1 MNGAAELID
10 RGDGVRLAY
19 RHVAGQGATI
29 VFLPGYRSDMTGD
42 KAVALA
48 VWAAARGLG
57 SLRLDYS
64 GSGESEGD
72 FEAGTLEVWRDDAL
86 AVIDRVTA
94 GPLVLVGSSMGGWLM
109 LLIALARPERVKALV
124 GIATAADFT
133 DWSFSDAERAVLQA
147 GTLEQQTTYGTQIFL
162 RGFWES
168 GQRNLLLGQPIPFAG
183 PIHLLHGQCDDVV
196 PWEIS
201 LKVEDRLASD
211 DVRVTL
217 VKDGDHRL
225 SRPQDIALLLSVVD
239 AMLAP
244 SFT

>member
-1 MNGAAELID
+1 VNRAPDFID
-10 RGDGVRLAY
+10 RIDGVRLAY
-19 RHVAGQGATI
+19 RHVAGAGPTI

-48 VWAAARGLG
+48 DWAASRGLG
-57 SLRLDYS
+57 ALRFDYS
-64 GSGESEGD
+64 GCGESEGD

-86 AVIDRVTA
+86 CVLDKMTT

-109 LLIALARPERVKALV
+109 LLIALARPERVKGLV

-133 DWSFSDAERAVLQA
+133 DWSFSDAERAALQA
-147 GTLEQQTTYGTQIFL
+147 GRLEQQTPYGTQIFL
-162 RGFWES
+162 RDFWES

-183 PIHLLHGQCDDVV
+183 PVHLLHGQCDDVV
-196 PWEIS
+196 PWETS
-201 LKVEDRLASD
+201 LKVAERLATG

-225 SRPQDIALLLSVVD
+225 SRPADISLLIAAVAGMVEGQ
-239 AMLAP
+239 
-244 SFT
+244 F